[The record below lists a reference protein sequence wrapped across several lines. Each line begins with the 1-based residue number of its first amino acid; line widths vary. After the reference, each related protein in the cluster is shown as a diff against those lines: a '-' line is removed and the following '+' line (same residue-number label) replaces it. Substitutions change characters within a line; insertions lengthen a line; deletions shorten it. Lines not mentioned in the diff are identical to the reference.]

1 MLNNQWL
8 LLLFFKNYKFKNIKL
23 IFIKEYKYNI
33 SMLFRNHFIL
43 FFFTYFELVPRDSNV
58 QNELHFFI
66 FILYILP

>member
-1 MLNNQWL
+1 
-8 LLLFFKNYKFKNIKL
+8 
-23 IFIKEYKYNI
+23 
-33 SMLFRNHFIL
+33 MLFRNHFIL